1 MWLDPKL
8 SRHSATRVSVCC
20 SVCLEGAQV
29 GRLITYAHA
38 FGGTLTTTSKV
49 ETTPLFSQTDGLC
62 VQIPQKFDFLLPTPS
77 IQFNLSALC
86 YSYLPEVYMHNR

>member
-1 MWLDPKL
+1 ML

-20 SVCLEGAQV
+20 SVCLEGAQA

-49 ETTPLFSQTDGLC
+49 ETIPHSHRQTAFV
-62 VQIPQKFDFLLPTPS
+62 VQIPQKFDFLLPRPTPS

-86 YSYLPEVYMHNR
+86 YSYLPEVYMHNM